1 MRRSFKIL
9 GIALMIIAFVFMF
22 TFIIIPAVIPS
33 FDALPPLKATY
44 QVLFCKADETLAE
57 KRTLYRPSPGTTV
70 TTIDLGCTNRT
81 GQSRDI
87 GQEPIAV
94 GAGGYFAT
102 FLPGLFIFMAA
113 SSKRKQPYNVADH
126 ADSLQQ
132 LQEASRAA
140 RKDMGLNAQLEG
152 TKSATARLEELKSAL
167 NEGLITQAE
176 YESKRQEILR
186 EM

>member
-87 GQEPIAV
+87 GQQPIASGV
-94 GAGGYFAT
+94 EGC
-102 FLPGLFIFMAA
+102 I
-113 SSKRKQPYNVADH
+113 SSVFTCPV
-126 ADSLQQ
+126 L
-132 LQEASRAA
+132 
-140 RKDMGLNAQLEG
+140 
-152 TKSATARLEELKSAL
+152 
-167 NEGLITQAE
+167 
-176 YESKRQEILR
+176 
-186 EM
+186 

>member
-33 FDALPPLKATY
+33 FDALSPLKATY

-57 KRTLYRPSPGTTV
+57 KRTLYRPSSGTTG

-81 GQSRDI
+81 GQARDL

-94 GAGGYFAT
+94 GAG
-102 FLPGLFIFMAA
+102 
-113 SSKRKQPYNVADH
+113 
-126 ADSLQQ
+126 
-132 LQEASRAA
+132 
-140 RKDMGLNAQLEG
+140 AQFRTL
-152 TKSATARLEELKSAL
+152 L
-167 NEGLITQAE
+167 
-176 YESKRQEILR
+176 
-186 EM
+186 

>member
-1 MRRSFKIL
+1 MRRYFKIL

-44 QVLFCKADETLAE
+44 QVLFCKA
-57 KRTLYRPSPGTTV
+57 PGTTV

-140 RKDMGLNAQLEG
+140 RKDMGLDAQLEG
-152 TKSATARLEELKSAL
+152 TKSATSRLEELKSAL
-167 NEGLITQAE
+167 NEGLITPAE
-176 YESKRQEILR
+176 FESKRQEILR